1 VSLIRFIDVFFSYD
15 NQSYVFERLNFSLSE
30 KGIAGVISDVGKGKS
45 TLLKLIK
52 GILRPTIGSVV
63 VMDIDTSRANK
74 KQLMILHSKVSIS
87 FQDVFLISNMNVFE
101 NLSLPLFYNTDL
113 SQKEIEKMVDEVLEQ
128 FNIQQIKY
136 ELPSELS
143 ISEAKVISIARAFIG
158 NPRIILLDDP
168 FSSLDKYYLLLVIE
182 QIEEKSK
189 KSKIIFSSSDDE
201 MIYNLSEE
209 MIIINS
215 PTEVKV
221 LENQNKNLS

>member
-1 VSLIRFIDVFFSYD
+1 
-15 NQSYVFERLNFSLSE
+15 
-30 KGIAGVISDVGKGKS
+30 
-45 TLLKLIK
+45 
-52 GILRPTIGSVV
+52 
-63 VMDIDTSRANK
+63 MDIDTSRANK

-168 FSSLDKYYLLLVIE
+168 FSSLDKYYLSLVIE